1 VTPELSAAIS
11 ILALAVAGLL
21 AFVMKRAMK
30 NGKSTPPPVP
40 APPAPPAL
48 PSGPGP
54 DDSARFTI
62 DPMERFSDRFA
73 RLDEEIRKLNERL
86 DRREQAEQ
94 RLTDQIETL
103 ARTVAT
109 LVERTEWLVREMRAE
124 RKVTP

>member
-1 VTPELSAAIS
+1 MTPELSAAIS

-30 NGKSTPPPVP
+30 NGKSTPPPALPPSP
-40 APPAPPAL
+40 APAL

-73 RLDEEIRKLNERL
+73 RLDEEIRKLNARL

-109 LVERTEWLVREMRAE
+109 LVERTEWLVRAPRAE
-124 RKVTP
+124 RTDSP

>member
-1 VTPELSAAIS
+1 MTPELSAAIS